1 MVLKGRI
8 DGESNL
14 SKMVHSACHMWCRA
28 GLVEQDVELSIE
40 RRAVARAAKDY
51 ASADKERAFLAQ
63 RGIMIMDGPQGTL
76 WRPGVPQ

>member
-1 MVLKGRI
+1 M
-8 DGESNL
+8 
-14 SKMVHSACHMWCRA
+14 
-28 GLVEQDVELSIE
+28 EQDVELSIE